1 MLIRTRLLLASTN
14 PGKLKE
20 MWELLSPLKVE
31 LVTPEQFGINLQVE
45 ENGTTYAQ
53 NAAAKA
59 LAYARIS
66 SLLTLADDS
75 GLEVDALNGLPGIRS
90 ARFSPLPGAVDADRR
105 AYLLEQ
111 LKHKPRPWSARFVC
125 VVALATPELE
135 VFSAEGMCS
144 GEIIPEERGENGFGY
159 DPIFFIPEIHRTM
172 AEIPDQMKNQISH
185 RSRAIQA
192 AWPTLTKLISS
203 GYGTLPADNNRVS

>member
-111 LKHKPRPWSARFVC
+111 
-125 VVALATPELE
+125 
-135 VFSAEGMCS
+135 
-144 GEIIPEERGENGFGY
+144 
-159 DPIFFIPEIHRTM
+159 
-172 AEIPDQMKNQISH
+172 
-185 RSRAIQA
+185 
-192 AWPTLTKLISS
+192 
-203 GYGTLPADNNRVS
+203 